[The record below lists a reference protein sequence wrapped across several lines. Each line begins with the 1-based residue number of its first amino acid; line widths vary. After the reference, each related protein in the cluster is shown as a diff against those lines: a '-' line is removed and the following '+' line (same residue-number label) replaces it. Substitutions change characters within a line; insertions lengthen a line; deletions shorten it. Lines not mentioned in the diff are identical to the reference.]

1 MVSTVK
7 MPLSKHTIAG
17 MAAVSLLLCSAAEDA
32 HADEAAQAPKSV
44 AVGQDACELG
54 ASLAQKNASETLAI
68 LFLERCHRTIPSKE
82 VRQTMHEVRTKIRKT
97 TGKRAPV
104 SLALTPETAQ
114 ATLVAIHV
122 SSEYVGHML
131 LNEDELWLREGR
143 YELEVTAEGFE
154 GGRFAIVV
162 DSTDRILIP
171 ITLRPAPRTVDTDID
186 MTEERGAELGQV
198 SSATDPR
205 KKEFKTLLAKRYQ
218 RAPTP
223 TPLPIDRDERRR
235 RSSPWPFATAGL
247 GIAAVGTGIVLQVR
261 DKTAPAIAAYGLGAV
276 FGGVATYL
284 FLNAANK
291 PSRALAFDVVQGGAI
306 VGFSGEL

>member
-1 MVSTVK
+1 
-7 MPLSKHTIAG
+7 
-17 MAAVSLLLCSAAEDA
+17 MAAVSILICSPANKAN
-32 HADEAAQAPKSV
+32 ADEAAPVTASIV
-44 AVGQDACELG
+44 VGQDACDLG
-54 ASLAQKNASETLAI
+54 VSLASNDASEALAI

-82 VRQTMHEVRTKIRKT
+82 IRQSMHEVRTQIRKT
-97 TGKRAPV
+97 MHKRAPV
-104 SLALTPETAQ
+104 SLALTPEIAQ
-114 ATLVAIHV
+114 ATLVAIDA
-122 SSEYVGHML
+122 SSEYQGHIL
-131 LNEDELWLREGR
+131 VNEDELWLREGR

-162 DSTDRILIP
+162 DNTDRILIP

-223 TPLPIDRDERRR
+223 TPLPVDRDDTRERG
-235 RSSPWPFATAGL
+235 PWPFIATGVGVASIGA
-247 GIAAVGTGIVLQVR
+247 GIALQVG
-261 DKTAPAIAAYGLGAV
+261 DKTGPAIAAYGLGAV

-284 FLNAANK
+284 FLNEANK

-306 VGFSGEL
+306 VGLFGEL